1 MSEKKRYGRDKA
13 ERKLGEII
21 FAKNAKQEIKEAPKY
36 VQIIVWTV
44 ISIILFLTL
53 IVRGWTGIKDTTKI
67 DSKKIENLT
76 ISMET
81 DKINK
86 EKGVGVK
93 IEVEPKDAYVDDL
106 EWIITNK
113 DIAEVKNNIAYGKN
127 LGKTTIKLSNKYIS
141 SNELTVSSVNILE
154 NIEILNDINEIS
166 ARTNHTYKFK
176 YHPEDAINKEIT
188 IESSNPDI
196 IEVTDKDTILSKKQ
210 GSSKIS
216 FKDSYGKT
224 IKESIINVKWKRV
237 TAIELD
243 EKTITIG
250 KGQKY
255 IAYAKVTPDDATYT
269 DIVWKSETQTIATV
283 DKYGIIKGEAVGTTE
298 ITAKVNDENIIQKL
312 NVVVVDEKISGKNKY
327 ISGIYQ
333 IYSGPN
339 QRYDVLRT
347 YNYMG

>member
-1 MSEKKRYGRDKA
+1 
-13 ERKLGEII
+13 
-21 FAKNAKQEIKEAPKY
+21 
-36 VQIIVWTV
+36 
-44 ISIILFLTL
+44 
-53 IVRGWTGIKDTTKI
+53 
-67 DSKKIENLT
+67 
-76 ISMET
+76 MET

-106 EWIITNK
+106 EWIIANK
-113 DIAEVKNNIAYGKN
+113 DIAEVKNNIAYGKD

-298 ITAKVNDENIIQKL
+298 ITAKVNDENIIKKL

>member
-1 MSEKKRYGRDKA
+1 MSEKKIYGRDKS
-13 ERKLGEII
+13 EKKLGEII
-21 FAKNAKQEIKEAPKY
+21 FGKDTKQEIKEIPKY
-36 VQIIVWTV
+36 IQIILWIT
-44 ISIILFLTL
+44 ISLLLTLTL

-67 DSKKIENLT
+67 DSKKIENIT

-86 EKGVGVK
+86 EKGVGIK
-93 IEVEPKDAYVDDL
+93 IEIEPKDAYVDDL
-106 EWIITNK
+106 EWIISNK
-113 DIAEVKNNIAYGKN
+113 DIAEIKNNIAYGKN

-141 SNELTVSSVNILE
+141 SNELTVTSVNILE
-154 NIEILNDINEIS
+154 NIDILNDINEIS

-176 YHPEDAINKEIT
+176 YYPDNAINKEIT

-196 IEVTDKDTILSKKQ
+196 IEVTDKNTILSKKQ

-216 FKDSYGKT
+216 FKNSYGKT

-269 DIVWKSETQTIATV
+269 DIIWKSEAQAVATV
-283 DKYGIIKGEAVGTTE
+283 DKYGIIKGEAVGATE
-298 ITAKVNDENIIQKL
+298 ITAKVNDENIIKKL
-312 NVVVVDEKISGKNKY
+312 NVVVVDEKISGKPKY

-339 QRYDVLRT
+339 QRYDTLRT
-347 YNYMG
+347 YCNMG